1 MNTGN
6 VSTMWD
12 DKLNFIT
19 EHVGMHNPYIVNLS
33 KWHRVLTNGEPRV
46 TFRIH
51 ANTDLT
57 FEDIERLHDNGEFF
71 K

>member
-1 MNTGN
+1 MCIRD
-6 VSTMWD
+6 S
-12 DKLNFIT
+12 
-19 EHVGMHNPYIVNLS
+19 PYIVNVG
-33 KWHRVLTNGEPRV
+33 KWHRVVTNGTPRV

-57 FEDIERLHDNGEFF
+57 FEQIEKMVEAGEFF